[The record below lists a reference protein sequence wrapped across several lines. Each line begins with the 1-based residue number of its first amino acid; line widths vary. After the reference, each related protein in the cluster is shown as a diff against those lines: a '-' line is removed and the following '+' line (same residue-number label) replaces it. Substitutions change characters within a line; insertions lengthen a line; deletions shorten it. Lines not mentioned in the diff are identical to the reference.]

1 MNYDPLD
8 CSQNSLNRLDASNT
22 CQPSQTEIS
31 VYECELTLRFRL
43 IEERAAFHDLDEDEL
58 LEKLL
63 EAVTCGN
70 DDYMEIGQKQI
81 RVSELS
87 EVQASPK
94 MRRQLIRL
102 RNFMGS

>member
-8 CSQNSLNRLDASNT
+8 YSQNSPNRLDVSDNSE
-22 CQPSQTEIS
+22 PSQAAIS
-31 VYECELTLRFRL
+31 IYECELTLRFRL
-43 IEERAAFHDLDEDEL
+43 LEEETAFNDLDEDEL

-70 DDYMEIGQKQI
+70 DDYLEISQKRVQ
-81 RVSELS
+81 VSEIS
-87 EVQASPK
+87 EMQASPK

-102 RNFMGS
+102 RNLMNS